1 MVFGLFRRKKKNQQ
15 IVAAIYDRLTASS
28 RHPALYEAMGAPD
41 TVMGRFE
48 MIAVHMVIFFR
59 RTGQGGPAVRDLAQE
74 IVDAFFED
82 IDHSIREIGIGD
94 MGVPKRMKKFARMF
108 YGRYESY
115 AAAIDAGDREA
126 LRAALAR
133 NIYPPQH
140 DGSPNPAARDVTA
153 LSDYVI
159 SRAGD
164 LMSVSDEE
172 ILAGQVAIRPPEP
185 RSAAAV
191 HAVGGR

>member
-1 MVFGLFRRKKKNQQ
+1 MVFGLFRRKKTNQH
-15 IVAAIYDRLTASS
+15 IVAAIYERLTASS
-28 RHPALYEAMGAPD
+28 RHPTLYETMGAPD

-48 MIAVHMVIFFR
+48 MIAAHMVIFFR
-59 RTGQGGPAVRDLAQE
+59 RTGQGRPAVRDLAQE

-115 AAAIDAGDREA
+115 AEAIDAGDREA

-133 NIYPPQH
+133 NIYPPQR
-140 DGSPNPAARDVTA
+140 DGSPNPAARDVA
-153 LSDYVI
+153 PLADYFL
-159 SRAGD
+159 SRAAD
-164 LMSVSDEE
+164 LMSVTDED
-172 ILAGQVAIRPPEP
+172 ILAGRVAIRPPEP
-185 RSAAAV
+185 VPAAEAI
-191 HAVGGR
+191 GGR